1 MSSETSAQQYCLFD
15 IILDDNTI
23 GRTTPDIEHEREVA
37 IFDLLDENYFEL
49 VKRPE
54 KADAS
59 GPYIL
64 NLAIVENRLMFNIE
78 DAENNFVVATHTL
91 SLTPFKKT
99 IKDYFLICESY
110 FEAIKTAT
118 PQRIEAIDMG
128 SRGLHNEGS
137 QLLMERLKDK
147 IILDNDTSRRLF
159 TLIAALHWKG

>member
-1 MSSETSAQQYCLFD
+1 MNSETGAGDNSLFD
-15 IILDDNTI
+15 IILDDSTI

-54 KADAS
+54 KTDAS

-78 DAENNFVVATHTL
+78 DAENNFVVAHTL
-91 SLTPFKKT
+91 SLSPFKKI

-110 FEAIKTAT
+110 FEAIKTAS

-128 SRGLHNEGS
+128 RRGLHNEGC
-137 QLLMERLKDK
+137 QLLMERLEGK
-147 IILDNDTSRRLF
+147 IILDNDTARRLF

>member
-1 MSSETSAQQYCLFD
+1 MSDEIGTENNCLFD
-15 IILDDNTI
+15 IILDESTI
-23 GRTTPDIEHEREVA
+23 RRNTPDIDHEREVA
-37 IFDLLDENYFEL
+37 IFDLLEANYFEL
-49 VKRPE
+49 VMREDQQKIE
-54 KADAS
+54 

-64 NLAIVENRLMFNIE
+64 TLSLEDNRLLFNVT
-78 DAENNFVVATHTL
+78 DQTNNHLTTHML

-128 SRGLHNEGS
+128 RRGLHNEGS
-137 QLLMERLKDK
+137 DLLMERLTDK
-147 IILDNDTSRRLF
+147 IILDKDTSRRLF

>member
-1 MSSETSAQQYCLFD
+1 MTDETGTEDDCLFD
-15 IILDDNTI
+15 IILDESTI

-37 IFDLLDENYFEL
+37 IFDLLDQNFFKL
-49 VKRPE
+49 VKREDKPHV
-54 KADAS
+54 D

-64 NLAIVENRLMFNIE
+64 NLSIIENRLLFNIE
-78 DAENNFVVATHTL
+78 DNENNFIVAHTL
-91 SLTPFKKT
+91 SLSPFKKI

-128 SRGLHNEGS
+128 RRGLHNEGCA
-137 QLLMERLKDK
+137 LLRERLEGK
-147 IILDNDTSRRLF
+147 IILDDDTSRRLF